1 MAAGGIALQRADHFV
16 AVEIARDMAH
26 RAVGVELAAIEAGDA
41 RCLLATVL
49 QRVQSQRNG
58 GRSPVHA
65 GNAENTA
72 LFAQLVPI
80 CIGEVERIGCQ
91 HGALRGSKRRP
102 PYRHAIRVC
111 RVFVTSIGSNLPHRR
126 FFVVQEVLIMAKDHG
141 PTVKNDKLYEDLR
154 RDGASKEKA
163 ARIANA
169 KAAGTLD
176 HRSTHLEDRSKADLE
191 KEARAIG
198 IEGRST
204 MDKGALVKAIR
215 KG

>member
-1 MAAGGIALQRADHFV
+1 
-16 AVEIARDMAH
+16 
-26 RAVGVELAAIEAGDA
+26 
-41 RCLLATVL
+41 
-49 QRVQSQRNG
+49 
-58 GRSPVHA
+58 
-65 GNAENTA
+65 
-72 LFAQLVPI
+72 
-80 CIGEVERIGCQ
+80 
-91 HGALRGSKRRP
+91 
-102 PYRHAIRVC
+102 
-111 RVFVTSIGSNLPHRR
+111 
-126 FFVVQEVLIMAKDHG
+126 MAKDHG